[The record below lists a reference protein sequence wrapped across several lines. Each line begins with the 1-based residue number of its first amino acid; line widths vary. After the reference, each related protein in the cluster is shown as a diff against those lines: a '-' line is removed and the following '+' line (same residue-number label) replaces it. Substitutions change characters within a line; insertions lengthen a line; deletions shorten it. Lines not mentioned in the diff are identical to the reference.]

1 MRKKQSAMDLL
12 TKLETH
18 VLSKG
23 ENYMRSYEIIKPVGL
38 TGICDAVEFTCSK
51 AEIFKRS
58 GLKPHHYIIHLDA
71 GQGRTTVL
79 EYIADMYKAYD
90 ILDFESGLDDYIELD
105 FDGTYNNFRNGVE
118 TVLDAAVYSDHYQ
131 GIVGIS
137 CSALASHRQE
147 TQWTEF
153 NTFIK
158 ELSKSANLVFFVD
171 YESSKYDELIINAIK
186 NTISNVDELY
196 EIPYT
201 YDEYACIIESDIE
214 KKGVVIKNLNEFHN
228 TILEIV
234 RFNSISVVKDAISI
248 ADEIIQCADFSM
260 LVPTV
265 SSDDIKLL
273 SQGKSLSGGIK

>member
-1 MRKKQSAMDLL
+1 
-12 TKLETH
+12 
-18 VLSKG
+18 
-23 ENYMRSYEIIKPVGL
+23 MRSYEIIKPVGL

-58 GLKPHHYIIHLDA
+58 ALKPHHYIIHLDA

-79 EYIADMYKAYD
+79 EYISDMYKAYD

-105 FDGTYNNFRNGVE
+105 LDGSYNNFRNGVE
-118 TVLDAAVYSDHYQ
+118 TVFDAAVYSDYYQ
-131 GIVGIS
+131 GIVGVS

-186 NTISNVDELY
+186 NTISNVEY

-214 KKGVVIKNLNEFHN
+214 KKGVVIKNSNEFHN

-234 RFNSISVVKDAISI
+234 RFNSISVVKEAISI
-248 ADEIIQCADFSM
+248 ADEIIQYADFST

-273 SQGKSLSGGIK
+273 SKGKSLSGGVK